1 MGPKDLHSFISMLGN
16 SGDLSRIKCQV
27 DPNLEIAAIV
37 DRVCKNDEG
46 GKALLFENVQGS
58 NLRIA
63 ANLFGSRQ
71 RMATCFGVP
80 DIEEFGSCYCNL
92 YVSKEWN
99 DGLVPHDYI
108 PERRPPEKMTF

>member
-1 MGPKDLHSFISMLGN
+1 MAPNDLHNFISMLEN

-37 DRVCKNDEG
+37 DRVCKDDQG

-71 RMATCFGVP
+71 RMAACFGVP
-80 DIEEFGSCYCNL
+80 DITKLSEKIRDDLAE
-92 YVSKEWN
+92 SKHNASAEILQKLT
-99 DGLVPHDYI
+99 G
-108 PERRPPEKMTF
+108 